1 MPTGSGCSRAPL
13 TRRPVL
19 RNAQGV
25 ASHSCRKNKVGEK
38 TKQKKEFQL
47 FKKKKKNVDEESKWV
62 SWNNRWKGTRGNPCD
77 AIGPGCCATPW
88 PGSSWPANSH
98 AKFFWYSAV
107 LMVIPSCVYM
117 AVYIYIYVCVWCC
130 ASYSSTT
137 TTTATIRIGRSFV
150 FLFSRLPLNTFS
162 LFLFLYE
169 PLAVSSSSSSITYTH
184 CWAYHLGLL
193 GSDVYISN
201 VYIYMLLAS
210 MQMALVLSSFYL
222 DGRCTAQH
230 RRYIQATWISG
241 DGDWRKTLRW
251 K

>member
-1 MPTGSGCSRAPL
+1 
-13 TRRPVL
+13 
-19 RNAQGV
+19 
-25 ASHSCRKNKVGEK
+25 
-38 TKQKKEFQL
+38 
-47 FKKKKKNVDEESKWV
+47 
-62 SWNNRWKGTRGNPCD
+62 
-77 AIGPGCCATPW
+77 
-88 PGSSWPANSH
+88 
-98 AKFFWYSAV
+98 
-107 LMVIPSCVYM
+107 MVIPSCVYI

-150 FLFSRLPLNTFS
+150 FLFFPSSPKYFFF
-162 LFLFLYE
+162 FLFFFFCTK

-230 RRYIQATWISG
+230 RRYSQATWISG